1 MKKNLAGRRIRKA
14 RALQEPPLT
23 QDMLIARMH
32 TQANIV
38 LSKNMLSR
46 IEIDI
51 SKNGIFRIEHD
62 DRYITDIELAAFS
75 RVLKVPVDW
84 LWDGCE

>member
-1 MKKNLAGRRIRKA
+1 MKKNLDGRRIRKA

-46 IEIDI
+46 IET
-51 SKNGIFRIEHD
+51 D

>member
-1 MKKNLAGRRIRKA
+1 MKKNLAARRIRKA

-46 IEIDI
+46 IET
-51 SKNGIFRIEHD
+51 G

-84 LWDGCE
+84 LWGGCE

>member
-23 QDMLIARMH
+23 QDMLIASMH

-46 IEIDI
+46 IET
-51 SKNGIFRIEHD
+51 G

>member
-1 MKKNLAGRRIRKA
+1 MPCK
-14 RALQEPPLT
+14 EPPLT

-46 IEIDI
+46 IET
-51 SKNGIFRIEHD
+51 D
-62 DRYITDIELAAFS
+62 DRYITDIELAAFFSGAES
-75 RVLKVPVDW
+75 RSTGL
-84 LWDGCE
+84 LGTGE

>member
-1 MKKNLAGRRIRKA
+1 MKKNLDGRRIRKA

-46 IEIDI
+46 IET
-51 SKNGIFRIEHD
+51 G

>member
-46 IEIDI
+46 IET
-51 SKNGIFRIEHD
+51 G
-62 DRYITDIELAAFS
+62 DRYITDIELAAFP
-75 RVLKVPVDW
+75 RVLQVPVEW
-84 LWDGCE
+84 LWGGCE

>member
-1 MKKNLAGRRIRKA
+1 
-14 RALQEPPLT
+14 
-23 QDMLIARMH
+23 MLIARMH

-46 IEIDI
+46 IET
-51 SKNGIFRIEHD
+51 G
-62 DRYITDIELAAFS
+62 DRYITDIELAAFP

-84 LWDGCE
+84 LWGGCE

>member
-32 TQANIV
+32 TQANIA

-46 IEIDI
+46 IET
-51 SKNGIFRIEHD
+51 G

>member
-1 MKKNLAGRRIRKA
+1 MKKNLAGRRIRTA

-32 TQANIV
+32 MQANIV

-46 IEIDI
+46 IET
-51 SKNGIFRIEHD
+51 G

-75 RVLKVPVDW
+75 RVLKVSIDW
-84 LWDGCE
+84 LWGGSE